1 MSAAANRAPHDD
13 DIVIVAAARTP
24 MGRFRGAFAGVRG
37 DHLGAAVLNGL
48 IDRAGIRADQVDEV
62 VFGCVTQIG
71 EQSANVA
78 RTSLLGAGWPETIPG
93 LTIDRKCGSSET
105 AIHVAAG
112 LIAAGS
118 CNLVVAGGIES
129 MTRVPMGSN
138 RAIHGEPYG
147 WMAMERF
154 AVPHQGEAS
163 ERIADRWNL
172 TRADLDD
179 FAIRSHALAAQ
190 AADAGAFD
198 AEIVPVA
205 IATIAERDAEP
216 ALATLAHDETIRRD
230 TSREKLGTLRTV
242 FRENGRSTAGNS
254 SQITDGASAVLITTR
269 GHARSLGLT
278 PRARLV
284 AFTSVGADPELV
296 LTGPIPASRKALAM
310 AGLGIDDMDLYEI
323 NEAFAPVPLA
333 WLAELGGDA
342 EKLNVHGGAIALGHP
357 MGASGTR
364 IMTTLIHAL
373 ERKGLRYG
381 LQSMCCNGGI
391 ATATIIERED
401 GYAGH

>member
-1 MSAAANRAPHDD
+1 MSSAN
-13 DIVIVAAARTP
+13 DIVIVGAARSP
-24 MGRFRGAFAGVRG
+24 MGRFRGAFAPVRG
-37 DHLGAAVLNGL
+37 DHLGAVVLNGL
-48 IDRAGIRADQVDEV
+48 IERVGVTPAQIDEV

-78 RTSLLGAGWPETIPG
+78 RTSLLGAGWPESIPG

-118 CNLVVAGGIES
+118 CKMVVAGGIES

-154 AVPHQGEAS
+154 DVPHQGEAS

-172 TRADLDD
+172 SRDD
-179 FAIRSHALAAQ
+179 VDRFAFRSHRLAAA

-198 AEIVPVA
+198 NETVPVD
-205 IATIAERDAEP
+205 IAAVAERGAE
-216 ALATLAHDETIRRD
+216 LTRDRLDQDETIRRE
-230 TSREKLGTLRTV
+230 TSLEKLGKLKTV
-242 FRENGRSTAGNS
+242 FRENGRITAGNS
-254 SQITDGASAVLITTR
+254 SQITDGAAAVLVTTR
-269 GHARSLGLT
+269 GHAESLGLK
-278 PRARLV
+278 PRARVV

-296 LTGPIPASRKALAM
+296 LTGPIPASRKVLEM
-310 AGLGIDDMDLYEI
+310 AGLTIGDIDLYEI
-323 NEAFAPVPLA
+323 NEAFASVPLA
-333 WLAELGGDA
+333 WLAELGGDI
-342 EKLNVHGGAIALGHP
+342 EKLNVHGGAVALGHP
-357 MGASGTR
+357 MGASGAR
-364 IMTTLIHAL
+364 LMTTMINAL
-373 ERKGLRYG
+373 EQRGLRYG

-391 ATATIIERED
+391 ATATIIERLD
-401 GYAGH
+401 